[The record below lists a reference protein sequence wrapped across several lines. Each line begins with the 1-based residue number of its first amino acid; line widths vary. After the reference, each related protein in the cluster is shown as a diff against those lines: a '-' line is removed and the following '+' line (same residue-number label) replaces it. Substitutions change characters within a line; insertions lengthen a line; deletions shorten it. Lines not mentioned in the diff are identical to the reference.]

1 MAEILTEYNPTKS
14 EQKLL
19 EVLMNPAN
27 RMKSATDVCQI
38 AGISRETYYAAFY
51 KDMSLKVVKAA
62 VAPVIN
68 AFVREA
74 QRGSFQH
81 GKILLEMADMYAEK
95 TKREVTGA
103 DGGPIQAEVVNVE
116 RPQLSRE
123 EWEKRHGLDAASRA
137 ATSGD

>member
-1 MAEILTEYNPTKS
+1 
-14 EQKLL
+14 
-19 EVLMNPAN
+19 MNPAN

-38 AGISRETYYAAFY
+38 AGISRETYYAAFAKVGFNAVY